1 VIVLFGAVLIVGAAL
16 VLTLM
21 LVALLVMQ
29 IVLPFTALWLLVVAP
44 WWATQARRRRGRKV
58 WP

>member
-1 VIVLFGAVLIVGAAL
+1 VIVLLLAALTVLAAL
-16 VLTLM
+16 VLALS
-21 LVALLVMQ
+21 LIALLVVQ
-29 IVLPFTALWLLVVAP
+29 VVLPFTALWLLVVAP